1 MISAS
6 KSVIIKVLTQIAVQ
20 LISKY
25 ISSAKRKCDL
35 QN

>member
-6 KSVIIKVLTQIAVQ
+6 KSIIIKVLTQIAVQ

-25 ISSAKRKCDL
+25 IIKAKRNCAR